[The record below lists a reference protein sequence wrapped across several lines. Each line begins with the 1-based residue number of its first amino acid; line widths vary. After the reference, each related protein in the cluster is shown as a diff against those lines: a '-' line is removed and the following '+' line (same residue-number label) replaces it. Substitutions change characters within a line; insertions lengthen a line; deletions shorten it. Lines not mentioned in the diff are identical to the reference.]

1 MSNCLQCNKEFESKR
16 DTAKYCSDKCRK
28 LAFLNGKVSVPE
40 TERISVPPLSVPR
53 VVTPEEKMELVDY
66 TDEDALKFMEGKKSI
81 CKKCDKEFT
90 EEDGKYWYLIE
101 VCLDCTKKS

>member
-16 DTAKYCSDKCRK
+16 DTAKYCSDSCKKRYQRS
-28 LAFLNGKVSVPE
+28 FRGTEPQEVSG
-40 TERISVPPLSVPR
+40 TPLSGTR